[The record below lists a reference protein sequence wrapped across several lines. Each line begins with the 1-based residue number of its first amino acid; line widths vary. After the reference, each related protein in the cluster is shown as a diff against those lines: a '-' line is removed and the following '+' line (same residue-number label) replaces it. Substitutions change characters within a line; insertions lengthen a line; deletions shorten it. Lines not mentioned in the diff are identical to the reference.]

1 MSRSGEKSRKTK
13 ETKIL
18 ARIEMDGEGMS
29 RVATGLPFF
38 DHMLTLFAAHGL
50 FDLEIEAAGD
60 LEVDGHHTVEDV
72 GLVLGGAIGKALGD
86 KKGIV
91 RFGQAF
97 APMDE
102 ALARAVIDLSGRPVL
117 AFRVEV
123 AQERVGSFEA
133 SLVAEFF
140 QGLVNA
146 SRMTLHLDAW
156 HGRSAHHVIEA
167 VFKAFGRAL
176 DQASALDPRRTDVPS
191 TKGVL

>member
-1 MSRSGEKSRKTK
+1 MSRSGEESRKTK
-13 ETKIL
+13 ETKIT
-18 ARIEMDGEGMS
+18 ARIELDGGGQS

-50 FDLEIEAAGD
+50 FDLEIQATGD

-72 GLVLGGAIGKALGD
+72 GLALGGAIGKALGD
-86 KKGIV
+86 KKGIT
-91 RFGQAF
+91 RFGQALV
-97 APMDE
+97 PMDE
-102 ALARAVIDLSGRPVL
+102 ALAQAAVDLSGRPFL

-146 SRMTLHLDAW
+146 SQMTLHLDAW
-156 HGRSAHHVIEA
+156 HGRSAHHIIEA

-176 DQASALDPRRTDVPS
+176 DQATGLDPRRTDLPS